1 MEDSDIL
8 ELFNAGERDRAFNL
22 LVRKY
27 SERLYWHI
35 RNMVQIHEDADD
47 VLQNT
52 WLKVW
57 DALDT
62 FRQES
67 RLYTWLYRIATNE
80 SVSFLKKARLKATL
94 SLSDYERVLGN
105 RLTADTYFSGDKIQL
120 ALQKAIGTLPPK
132 QKAVF
137 TLRYFQE
144 LPYEEISEILET
156 PVGSLKTSYHYAAGK
171 VEEMVKK
178 LVDSI

>member
-1 MEDSDIL
+1 MEDSEIL

-35 RNMVQIHEDADD
+35 RNMVQVHEDADD

-67 RLYTWLYRIATNE
+67 QLYTWLYRIATNE
-80 SVSFLKKARLKATL
+80 SVTFLKKAHLKATL
-94 SLSDYERVLGN
+94 SLTGYEHLIAG
-105 RLTADTYFSGDKIQL
+105 RLHADAHFNGDKMQL
-120 ALQKAIGTLPPK
+120 ALQKAIATLPPK

-144 LPYEEISEILET
+144 LKYEEIAEILEIS
-156 PVGSLKTSYHYAAGK
+156 VGSLKTSYHYAAQK
-171 VEEMVKK
+171 VEDFLKK
-178 LVDSI
+178 YLDTF

>member
-27 SERLYWHI
+27 SERLYWQI
-35 RNMVQIHEDADD
+35 RSMVQVHEDADD

-52 WLKVW
+52 WIKVW

-62 FRQES
+62 FRAES
-67 RLYTWLYRIATNE
+67 SLYTWLYRIATNE
-80 SVSFLKKARLKATL
+80 SISFLKKARLKAAL
-94 SLSDYERVLGN
+94 SLSDYERILSN
-105 RLTADTYFSGDKIQL
+105 RLTADDYFSGDKIQL
-120 ALQKAIGTLPPK
+120 ALQKAIATLPPK

-144 LPYEEISEILET
+144 LPYEQIAEILET
-156 PVGSLKTSYHYAAGK
+156 SVGSLKTSYHYAAGK
-171 VEEMVKK
+171 VEEEVKK
-178 LVDSI
+178 MLD

>member
-8 ELFNAGERDRAFNL
+8 TLFREGERDRAFNQ

-27 SERLYWHI
+27 SERLYWQI
-35 RNMVQIHEDADD
+35 RNMVQVHEDADD

-52 WLKVW
+52 WIKVW

-62 FRQES
+62 FRGDSQ
-67 RLYTWLYRIATNE
+67 LYTWLYRIATNE
-80 SVSFLKKARLKATL
+80 SVTFLKRARLKAAL
-94 SLSDYERVLGN
+94 SLTGYERVLSN
-105 RLTADTYFSGDKIQL
+105 RLAADDYFSGDKVQL
-120 ALQKAIGTLPPK
+120 ALQKAIATLPPK

-171 VEEMVKK
+171 VEAEVKK
-178 LVDSI
+178 MLD

>member
-27 SERLYWHI
+27 SERLYWQI

-52 WLKVW
+52 WIKVW

-67 RLYTWLYRIATNE
+67 QFYTWLYRIATNE
-80 SVSFLKKARLKATL
+80 SISFLKKARLKATF
-94 SLSDYERVLGN
+94 SLTGYEHVMAS
-105 RLTADTYFSGDKIQL
+105 RLTADAYFSGDNIQL
-120 ALQKAIGTLPPK
+120 ALQKAIATLPPK

-171 VEEMVKK
+171 VEAEIKK
-178 LVDSI
+178 ILD

>member
-8 ELFNAGERDRAFNL
+8 TLFREGERDRAFNS

-27 SERLYWHI
+27 SERLYWQI
-35 RNMVQIHEDADD
+35 RNMVQVHEDADD

-52 WLKVW
+52 WIKVW

-62 FRQES
+62 FRGDAQ
-67 RLYTWLYRIATNE
+67 LYTWLYRIATNE
-80 SVSFLKKARLKATL
+80 SISFLKKARLKAAL
-94 SLSDYERVLGN
+94 SLTGHEQSLGN
-105 RLTADTYFSGDKIQL
+105 RLRADDYFSGDKLQL
-120 ALQKAIGTLPPK
+120 ALQQAIAKLPPK

-144 LPYEEISEILET
+144 LSYEEISEIMET
-156 PVGSLKTSYHYAAGK
+156 SVGSLKTSYHYAAAK
-171 VEEMVKK
+171 VEEDVKK
-178 LVDSI
+178 HLD

>member
-8 ELFNAGERDRAFNL
+8 ELFDAGERDRAFNT

-27 SERLYWHI
+27 SERLYWQI
-35 RNMVQIHEDADD
+35 RNMVQVHEDADD

-52 WLKVW
+52 WIKVW

-62 FRQES
+62 FRRDS
-67 RLYTWLYRIATNE
+67 SLYTWLYRIATNE
-80 SVSFLKKARLKATL
+80 SITFLKKARLKAAF
-94 SLSDYERVLGN
+94 SFSDYERTLSN
-105 RLTADTYFSGDKIQL
+105 RLTADVYFSGDKIQL
-120 ALQKAIGTLPPK
+120 ALQKAIATLPPK

-144 LPYEEISEILET
+144 LPYEQISEILET

-171 VEEMVKK
+171 VEAEVKK
-178 LVDSI
+178 ILD